1 MSPLTVRRR
10 ALAQTALVA
19 VAVGA
24 GALTLTKVVWPGGWV
39 AAVLGSL
46 ALVAAVVAGVR
57 WAAQARG
64 SGALAV
70 VAPTLVGAVVAGFL
84 WVTLSTSQ
92 AVEDPSA
99 APLPE
104 DPVSAAFT
112 ALGRLHEL
120 AAQSVAPVDASAP
133 VLSAILSAT
142 LVLYLL
148 GDVLAVT
155 LRSPVAAAVPA
166 LVLWMPSLVI
176 VARVPVACVA
186 ATLLALLVL
195 LAVSRVDPR
204 PGARDAGT
212 TTAAAVGVAAAVT
225 AVSLVVGAGAVAV
238 QQNGSRPLTQLF
250 GSNSGTGRLG
260 NNLDVLRDLGD
271 RPDTTVMT
279 VRASSEGGKDD
290 GSDVAVGP
298 LRVYTLTNFD
308 GSSWKPDDVLS
319 DADDVAPGQLLGST
333 GASSDAAG
341 TVDVRV
347 DPKLLPRYRLAVT
360 TDPRSVQ
367 TATPSPLRY
376 DSDRDEVYRVSGDGR
391 DPYTLAVH
399 PRDLTADQLKQ
410 ENATFGADSG
420 LPMKLRREALTVPDT
435 AHVADVTALAK
446 KITAGDTTDYAK
458 ALDLQTYFRDAQRF
472 TYSTKAPKGGSDAVW
487 SFLEAKEG
495 YCVQFSTAMAVMLR
509 TLGIP
514 TRVGVGYLTRA
525 PGADGVTNVTGQDA
539 HAWPE
544 VYFEQSGWVRFEP
557 TPAVQS
563 GIAPSYTDVYGSSQS
578 QSSQP
583 NDVPTGK
590 ATTDP
595 NEALPEETATS
606 QSQPIGTAA
615 TRRDGNLVVIVG
627 VALLLVVAAAAATVV
642 LARRRRSRPIDDAE
656 EAWAGLRRR
665 LASEGVTWPDSATP
679 RQVPGLV
686 AATVHDA
693 YGTWPDDADAAL
705 RELARAVETERYA
718 RPTGTRGAVAVE
730 GGTTQVG
737 AAPGAEPADSPAVRW
752 ANLVDDVV
760 AAVQKELSGRL
771 RGGDAPNAPRGGR
784 GTTRAS

>member
-1 MSPLTVRRR
+1 MTSLTVRRR

-57 WAAQARG
+57 WAAQSRG
-64 SGALAV
+64 SGALVA

-84 WVTLSTSQ
+84 WVTLGTSQ

-99 APLPE
+99 APLPD

-166 LVLWMPSLVI
+166 LVLWMPALVI

-186 ATLLALLVL
+186 VTLLALLVL

-279 VRASSEGGKDD
+279 VRASSADGKDD

-298 LRVYTLTNFD
+298 LRVYTLTDFD

-319 DADDVAPGQLLGST
+319 DADDVAPGQLLGAT
-333 GASSDAAG
+333 ASGTAG
-341 TVDVRV
+341 STVDVRV
-347 DPKLLPRYRLAVT
+347 DPRLLPRYRLAVT

-367 TATPSPLRY
+367 TATASPLRY
-376 DSDRDEVYRVSGDGR
+376 DADRDEVYRVSGDGR
-391 DPYTLAVH
+391 EPYTLTVH
-399 PRDLTADQLKQ
+399 QRDLTADQLKQ
-410 ENATFGADSG
+410 ESARFGTDSG
-420 LPMKLRREALTVPDT
+420 LPVKLRREALTVPDT
-435 AHVADVTALAK
+435 AHIADVTALAQ

-487 SFLEAKEG
+487 SFLQTKEG

-514 TRVGVGYLTRA
+514 ARVGVGYLTRA

-583 NDVPTGK
+583 NDVPTGRST
-590 ATTDP
+590 ADP

-615 TRRDGNLVVIVG
+615 TRRDGNLVVIVS
-627 VALLLVVAAAAATVV
+627 VALLLVLAAAAVTVV
-642 LARRRRSRPIDDAE
+642 LARRRRARPIDGAE

-679 RQVPGLV
+679 RQVPDLV
-686 AATVHDA
+686 ASAVHDA

-705 RELARAVETERYA
+705 RELARAVEADRYA
-718 RPTGTRGAVAVE
+718 RPEPARVAPVDGPAGAESTTGT
-730 GGTTQVG
+730 
-737 AAPGAEPADSPAVRW
+737 AASGDSPAVRW

-760 AAVQKELSGRL
+760 AAAQKELSGRL